1 MKESGIEWLDSI
13 PKNWDTLRIKN
24 VVTNIVNGN
33 WGQDEQSDSDDISVI
48 RVADFNRSNS
58 KVNNVEFTI
67 RNIKNIYE
75 KDEQLIN
82 PKQDLLIE
90 KSGGGD
96 KTPVGQVV
104 HYAESKPATF
114 TNFISKLTINTSLM
128 NLSFM
133 NYYFSALYSNGIP
146 WKHIKQTTG
155 IQNLDVKSYLNE
167 KMPVPK
173 LEIQN
178 KITYFLDEKTSE
190 IDNIVEKTKQSIEEL
205 KAYKQSL
212 ITETVTKGLNPDA
225 PMKDSG
231 IEWIGKIP
239 QNWET
244 VKIKYIGNAKNG
256 LTYKPVDLVD
266 EGQGVLILRSGNIKA
281 GNLVSHNDY
290 YVTPDIVSENFML
303 KEGDIL
309 ICSRNGSKELIGKN
323 ALITKNDEYTFGAFM
338 MRFRPYENVNSE
350 YIYYILNSEV
360 FNYYLGSFLTSTI
373 SQLTLSNF
381 NNMNVVLPT
390 SHLEQRKIVDY
401 LNQRSQ
407 KIDSLIKKKQ
417 QIVKELEAYKLS
429 LIYEY
434 VTGKKEVK

>member
-133 NYYFSALYSNGIP
+133 NYYFSALYSNGIS

-212 ITETVTKGLNPDA
+212 ITETVTKGLDPDT

-231 IEWIGKIP
+231 IEWIGEIP
-239 QNWET
+239 YIWDT
-244 VKIKYIGNAKNG
+244 TTIKRIFQ
-256 LTYKPVDLVD
+256 VV
-266 EGQGVLILRSGNIKA
+266 SGGTPKTNI
-281 GNLVSHNDY
+281 
-290 YVTPDIVSENFML
+290 TPYWD
-303 KEGDIL
+303 GDIPW
-309 ICSRNGSKELIGKN
+309 ITPADYNTEMHYISKGSRNISEKGLENSSANLIPSNSIILSKRAPIGKVIIN
-323 ALITKNDEYTFGAFM
+323 TTEIATNQGCLASIPKTDNT
-338 MRFRPYENVNSE
+338 VNIE
-350 YIYYILNSEV
+350 YIYYLLSIFTEQLNM
-360 FNYYLGSFLTSTI
+360 LGSGTTFKELSLERYKSFWIPLPPMQEQNQI
-373 SQLTLSNF
+373 S
-381 NNMNVVLPT
+381 
-390 SHLEQRKIVDY
+390 EY
-401 LNQRSQ
+401 
-407 KIDSLIKKKQ
+407 LIKRTKEIDKLINKKDNMIKQ
-417 QIVKELEAYKLS
+417 LESYKQS